1 MQTGKLVFIYRLV
14 AMAILAVQRRKKG
27 LSKLILS
34 VKRLHILGRQID
46 FAAIITKTIW
56 NA

>member
-14 AMAILAVQRRKKG
+14 ALAILAVQRRKKG